1 MTAVVELVKPL
12 TGALSDADLY
22 ICSRCHRV
30 VKKKETMFPKKSLS
44 GWDELQ
50 LVDGVTM
57 LQPTKHEHG
66 SPSSLA
72 DSSTVHQI
80 RPREC
85 SFKTSIAE
93 YTAEHLSKYV

>member
-1 MTAVVELVKPL
+1 
-12 TGALSDADLY
+12 
-22 ICSRCHRV
+22 
-30 VKKKETMFPKKSLS
+30 MFPKKSLS

-66 SPSSLA
+66 SPSSWA
-72 DSSTVHQI
+72 DSSSTVHQM
-80 RPREC
+80 RLREC

-93 YTAEHLSKYV
+93 YTAEHLSNMFEPIVMVELMLVGLT